1 MSKYIKQF
9 LIFTVVMGIS
19 GLVGA
24 DAFAA
29 VPQGTGG
36 GGGGAGGYTAGA
48 SLLTDFVGNL
58 EGTGGTTVGLLISLV
73 GLYMWIWN
81 QVSWGIFVA
90 VGGALLTAFPGIF
103 ANLQEGSKSAFTATT
118 NNSIS
123 TN

>member
-1 MSKYIKQF
+1 MKKLLKQF
-9 LIFTVVMGIS
+9 AIFAVVAGVATVMG
-19 GLVGA
+19 GN
-24 DAFAA
+24 AFAD
-29 VPQGTGG
+29 T
-36 GGGGAGGYTAGA
+36 GYTAGA
-48 SLLTDFVGNL
+48 SLLADFVGNL